1 MRKCKI
7 GIVGFGTVGSGIYK
21 ILSSEVDSHPILKE
35 IEIAK
40 IAVKDLN
47 KKRDIELDNNLSK
60 LVEKLKKSEDPKRK
74 YEYILWLGKKLKEP
88 DSEILV
94 EENKVKGCVSEVFVK
109 ATIKAGKLF
118 WEGYSDALITKGL
131 LAFLISGLN
140 ELTPNEVVEIDK
152 KFIEDTGLKAS
163 LTPSRSN
170 GFLNILL
177 KMQSQANEFL

>member
-1 MRKCKI
+1 MENQDPYIELTKLVTK
-7 GIVGFGTVGSGIYK
+7 
-21 ILSSEVDSHPILKE
+21 LKE
-35 IEIAK
+35 S
-40 IAVKDLN
+40 N
-47 KKRDIELDNNLSK
+47 
-60 LVEKLKKSEDPKRK
+60 DPKRK

-88 DSEILV
+88 DVNILV
-94 EENKVKGCVSEVFVK
+94 AENKVMGCVSDVFVK
-109 ATIKAGKLF
+109 ANLQGGKLY

-140 ELTPNEVVEIDK
+140 ELTPYEVIKINK

-177 KMQSQANEFL
+177 KMQSQANKFL

>member
-1 MRKCKI
+1 M
-7 GIVGFGTVGSGIYK
+7 YK
-21 ILSSEVDSHPILKE
+21 
-35 IEIAK
+35 
-40 IAVKDLN
+40 
-47 KKRDIELDNNLSK
+47 RQ
-60 LVEKLKKSEDPKRK
+60 
-74 YEYILWLGKKLKEP
+74 
-88 DSEILV
+88 
-94 EENKVKGCVSEVFVK
+94 
-109 ATIKAGKLF
+109 TIKGGKLF